1 MEEKKEL
8 IASVKLKDMY
18 REHFFAH
25 DEEQT
30 KKQAKLENLNRYLAI
45 RKLLSKLEKYN
56 KNRDYDRVS
65 SVPSKI

>member
-1 MEEKKEL
+1 
-8 IASVKLKDMY
+8 MY

-45 RKLLSKLEKYN
+45 RILLSKLEKYN
-56 KNRDYDRVS
+56 KYRDYDRVS